1 LTADTAT
8 SSELDSLIKETV
20 ETYLAAK
27 ELWSKVIEKGKQ
39 EGYTESEL
47 QDIAKPLLKGK
58 LTRNQVRYVFQNTTH
73 RNPAE
78 VTQAVDYALSLEF
91 YKELDAMADLE
102 KESKDS
108 VSEAIKIAKQEG
120 FSNQEIEQLIREY
133 LKDSVPK
140 DMLDDWL
147 NQIS

>member
-1 LTADTAT
+1 MTADTAT

-20 ETYLAAK
+20 ETYLAAR
-27 ELWSKVIEKGKQ
+27 ELWSRVIEKGKQ
-39 EGYTESEL
+39 EGIAEKQL
-47 QDIAKPLLKGK
+47 QNIAKPLLKVK
-58 LTRNQVRYVFQNTTH
+58 LSRHQARYMFQNTRH
-73 RNPAE
+73 HNAPE
-78 VTQAVDYALSLEF
+78 VMQVVDYPLALDF
-91 YKELDAMADLE
+91 YKELDSMADLE

-120 FSNQEIEQLIREY
+120 VSNQEIEQLIREY

-147 NQIS
+147 NQTS

>member
-27 ELWSKVIEKGKQ
+27 ELWSRVIEKGKQ

-58 LTRNQVRYVFQNTTH
+58 LNRNQVRYVFQNTTH
-73 RNPAE
+73 RNPAV